1 LSFTVG
7 FKRIAIFYQK
17 YRKDFQQMSEVDIGI
32 DNTEEIFDSD
42 SVFFK
47 PEGPLKNEMTFIYA
61 SGVLVALWSFVWI
74 GLAADASGKWPSNP
88 FGEVPDSVAI
98 AWNDAYDK
106 LFTWGQFGL
115 LFMALFVASQIVW
128 SYKAYLFTEQLE
140 GTARKWRRGWTIGG
154 WFTPIGFL
162 FIPYLVIRE
171 TESLIVRRQNKYAWA
186 GIAWFSLSWIVII
199 GKRVVSD
206 PLAFDTANM
215 DGLFIG
221 HYLTG
226 LALVISV
233 LFAFIYFGD
242 ISSEAFINEPTVTS
256 ESTKTR
262 VEMPVHE
269 STAAETDSFLVEEQI
284 RMLGKLHADGLLS
297 DVEFS
302 AKKADLLGRI

>member
-1 LSFTVG
+1 
-7 FKRIAIFYQK
+7 
-17 YRKDFQQMSEVDIGI
+17 
-32 DNTEEIFDSD
+32 
-42 SVFFK
+42 
-47 PEGPLKNEMTFIYA
+47 
-61 SGVLVALWSFVWI
+61 
-74 GLAADASGKWPSNP
+74 
-88 FGEVPDSVAI
+88 
-98 AWNDAYDK
+98 
-106 LFTWGQFGL
+106 
-115 LFMALFVASQIVW
+115 
-128 SYKAYLFTEQLE
+128 
-140 GTARKWRRGWTIGG
+140 
-154 WFTPIGFL
+154 
-162 FIPYLVIRE
+162 
-171 TESLIVRRQNKYAWA
+171 
-186 GIAWFSLSWIVII
+186 
-199 GKRVVSD
+199 
-206 PLAFDTANM
+206 M

>member
-1 LSFTVG
+1 
-7 FKRIAIFYQK
+7 
-17 YRKDFQQMSEVDIGI
+17 MSEEISKF
-32 DNTEEIFDSD
+32 DNTLDVVEDEPI
-42 SVFFK
+42 FFK
-47 PEGPLKNEMTFIYA
+47 PDGPLKNEITFIYA

-115 LFMALFVASQIVW
+115 LFMALFVASQIFW

-162 FIPYLVIRE
+162 LIPYLVIRE
-171 TESLIVRRQNKYAWA
+171 TESLIVRRKNKYAWA

-242 ISSEAFINEPTVTS
+242 ISYEAFINEPTVTS

-262 VEMPVHE
+262 VEMPLHE
-269 STAAETDSFLVEEQI
+269 STESETDSSLVEEQI

-302 AKKADLLGRI
+302 SKKADLLGRI